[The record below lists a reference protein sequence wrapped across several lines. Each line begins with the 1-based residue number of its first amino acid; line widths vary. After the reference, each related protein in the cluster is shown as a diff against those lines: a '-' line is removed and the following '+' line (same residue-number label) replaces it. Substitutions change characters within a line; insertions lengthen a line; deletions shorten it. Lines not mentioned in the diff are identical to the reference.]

1 MTIAPVVSLE
11 LDLKQLNFHG
21 PVAQLARASDWQ
33 SESRGFESHRGP
45 LSHVK
50 DLPLKGDRKKM
61 GLAVLVV
68 IDGGMFLT

>member
-45 LSHVK
+45 LSHVIARSSSG
-50 DLPLKGDRKKM
+50 DIKG
-61 GLAVLVV
+61 
-68 IDGGMFLT
+68 